1 MTTAIPNPA
10 TLQALIDDAAN
21 ADAFFQGL
29 KVIVDIDP
37 SQLLWILEA
46 AMLRVSEHQGQG
58 ITPPQG

>member
-1 MTTAIPNPA
+1 M
-10 TLQALIDDAAN
+10 DDAAN
-21 ADAFFQGL
+21 ADAFFPGL

-46 AMLRVSEHQGQG
+46 AMLRVSEHQGQD

>member
-10 TLQALIDDAAN
+10 TLQALMVDAAI
-21 ADAFFQGL
+21 ADAFFPGL

-46 AMLRVSEHQGQG
+46 AMLRVSEHQGQDN
-58 ITPPQG
+58 TSSQG